1 VDPAYYI
8 AVDDAVVM
16 VIGDIGPDAAAVL
29 ADALTMH
36 SRAGTVSI
44 DVDLSA
50 VTRLDATA
58 VDVLA
63 DACAL
68 AERRRTTCA
77 LIAVPGG
84 EAHRVLSHSGLPT
97 TPER

>member
-1 VDPAYYI
+1 VDSAYYI
-8 AVDDAVVM
+8 AIDDAVVM
-16 VIGDIGPDAAAVL
+16 VVGDIGATAAAAL
-29 ADALTMH
+29 ADAITVH

-50 VTRLDATA
+50 VTQLDPAA
-58 VDVLA
+58 VAVLA

-68 AERRRTTCA
+68 AERHHTTCA

-84 EAHRVLSHSGLPT
+84 EAHRVLVHAGLAP